1 MDEEAGGL
9 EGVKLQVKV
18 EVEVKNC
25 NNGEEGRSL
34 PEVLFTFTCLSGIKV
49 EGSSERSSVIR
60 YCRIAY
66 ANVGIK
72 ANRSSLSQPSKP
84 CKPTKLCTL

>member
-1 MDEEAGGL
+1 MGEEAGRL

-34 PEVLFTFTCLSGIKV
+34 PEVLFTFTCLSGI
-49 EGSSERSSVIR
+49 EAS
-60 YCRIAY
+60 
-66 ANVGIK
+66 
-72 ANRSSLSQPSKP
+72 P
-84 CKPTKLCTL
+84 